1 MYKLVQIAVTEQ
13 VCSVL
18 KRDADRGDDCGRCR
32 FLTSILTMS
41 VMTSLSSCC
50 LLQNVQRHHVFYED
64 KLRLGAKYSIWS

>member
-32 FLTSILTMS
+32 FSDLNSN
-41 VMTSLSSCC
+41 
-50 LLQNVQRHHVFYED
+50 NVCHDIIVVCSEM
-64 KLRLGAKYSIWS
+64 YSGPMCFMKIS

>member
-1 MYKLVQIAVTEQ
+1 MTVV
-13 VCSVL
+13 
-18 KRDADRGDDCGRCR
+18 DAD

-50 LLQNVQRHHVFYED
+50 LLQNVQRPHVFYGD